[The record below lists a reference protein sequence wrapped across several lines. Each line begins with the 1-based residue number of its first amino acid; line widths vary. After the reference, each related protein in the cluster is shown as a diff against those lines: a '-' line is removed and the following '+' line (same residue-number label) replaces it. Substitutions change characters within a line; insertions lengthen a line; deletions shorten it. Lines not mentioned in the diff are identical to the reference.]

1 MAKLLRELEPATLDE
16 LQTRIGAAAAG
27 REAGGGSAAAEA
39 LALEWRS
46 ALTGEA
52 SGKDGQVRRETLQY
66 QRVKRITRAGARV
79 AGTTD
84 GRGQAKGRPG
94 ETHDPGCKVSS
105 KAATKCG

>member
-27 REAGGGSAAAEA
+27 REAGSGSAAAEA

-52 SGKDGQVRRETLQY
+52 SGKDGQVSRERLKY
-66 QRVKRITRAGARV
+66 QRVKRIARAGARV
-79 AGTTD
+79 AGNTD

-94 ETHDPGCKVSS
+94 ETQDGGRKGSV
-105 KAATKCG
+105 KAGTKCG